1 MPSFFVPARSSRHRI
16 ACLSLYRSLVRQCLR
31 VPLPDELSTASP
43 LGPANPIRTLI
54 RNGFHRNK
62 RDTSPRLIVSA
73 LKNGYRFLTL
83 LSRAADT
90 STPEHASVLKF
101 LRENEARVLAV
112 KAKAAKA
119 AAKRI
124 STAPIPG
131 RTPIITK
138 VSADGEPPVYAPT
151 GPPRPLS
158 SFKGGVRKPPTMAA
172 ATAVPF
178 LRLKK
183 PQPRFLERV
192 IRQKV
197 ERRAKKGIRIMEMQS
212 EGMQDANDEDV
223 WERLVAKMLAENRQV
238 GEEVNNNRERTYR
251 ETLWEAVTLTMES
264 LNREREDSVARGKAM
279 WQIVLAEQEMA
290 LKEEQE
296 RLAKETVTMKPQLE
310 DLSPQVTKTTVRG
323 RFTRGKKGRRGG
335 IHTTGE

>member
-1 MPSFFVPARSSRHRI
+1 M
-16 ACLSLYRSLVRQCLR
+16 
-31 VPLPDELSTASP
+31 
-43 LGPANPIRTLI
+43 GPANPIRTLI
-54 RNGFHRNK
+54 RNAFRRNK
-62 RDTSPRLIVSA
+62 RDTSPRLVVSA
-73 LKNGYRFLTL
+73 LKNGYRFLGL

-90 STPEHASVLKF
+90 STPEHASVLAF

-112 KAKAAKA
+112 KAKAAEE

-138 VSADGEPPVYAPT
+138 VSAEGEPPVYAPT

-158 SFKGGVRKPPTMAA
+158 SFKNGVRKPPTLAA

-192 IRQKV
+192 IRQTV
-197 ERRAKKGIRIMEMQS
+197 ERRSKKALKIMEMQND
-212 EGMQDANDEDV
+212 GMIDAIDEDE
-223 WERLVAKMLAENRQV
+223 WEKLVAKMLRENGQQPP
-238 GEEVNNNRERTYR
+238 GGPNKKEKTYR
-251 ETLWEAVTLTMES
+251 ESLSEAMKLTLDS
-264 LNREREDSVARGKAM
+264 LSKEREDSLARAKAM

-290 LKEEQE
+290 QKEEKE
-296 RLAKETVTMKPQLE
+296 RLAKEGKGADEPQHKV
-310 DLSPQVTKTTVRG
+310 SS
-323 RFTRGKKGRRGG
+323 
-335 IHTTGE
+335 